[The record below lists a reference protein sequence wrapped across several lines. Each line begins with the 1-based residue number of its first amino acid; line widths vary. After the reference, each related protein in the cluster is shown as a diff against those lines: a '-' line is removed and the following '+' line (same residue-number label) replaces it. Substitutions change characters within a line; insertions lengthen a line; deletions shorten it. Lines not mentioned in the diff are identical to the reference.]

1 MSYASAEHDRMI
13 AAMLMPCVVVGV
25 DLAVPAVRVSNGEWT
40 SAWVRWHSLAAGKA
54 RHWRAPSLGEQG
66 VLFNPSGQAGMGT
79 FIPGLYGDAGG
90 QPDNRDHVE
99 VWRFDDGGSLIYD
112 WAAKT
117 YTITLPTGTVSIKVG
132 STVVTVTDNAVSA
145 KVGGTVVTVTDDTVS
160 AKVGGTE
167 AVLTAD
173 SVAVKS
179 TAIKLTGAVLID
191 GTLHV
196 TQAVTSAASIL
207 ATGASD
213 NHHTH

>member
-25 DLAVPAVRVSNGEWT
+25 DLAAAMVRVSNGEWT

-66 VLFNPSGQAGMGT
+66 VLLNPSGQAAMGT
-79 FIPGLYGDAGG
+79 FIPGLYGNAGA

-112 WAAKT
+112 WQAKT
-117 YTITLPTGTVSIKVG
+117 YTITLPTGTVTIKVG
-132 STVVTVTDNAVSA
+132 STEVTVMDDAV
-145 KVGGTVVTVTDDTVS
+145 T
-160 AKVGGTE
+160 
-167 AVLTAD
+167 
-173 SVAVKS
+173 VKS
-179 TAIKLTGAVLID
+179 TAIKLVAAVEID
-191 GTLHV
+191 GPLHV
-196 TQAVTSAASIL
+196 TQDITGGASIL
-207 ATGASD
+207 AAGSSD